1 MSTAHGPSRRG
12 AIVVPIK
19 GFTTAKDRLSG
30 ALSGAERRDLA
41 RRLAENV
48 LRVALTID
56 DCEVLVVTDD
66 DAVFAWAS
74 ELGATALRQRRSGLN
89 GAVSDA
95 REKVASLGCEWVLV
109 THADLVD
116 ATPLGTIVAGLR
128 PGVVT
133 LVPDRHE
140 DGTNVLALD
149 CGTDFDTHYGPG
161 SFPAHLAEAAR
172 RGLEVAV
179 VRNARLALDVDEP
192 GDLADL
198 DGF

>member
-12 AIVVPIK
+12 AIVVPVK

-30 ALSGAERRDLA
+30 ALSSVERRDLA

-116 ATPLGTIVAGLR
+116 ATPLGTTVAGLR

-133 LVPDRHE
+133 LVPDRHD

-149 CGTDFDTHYGPG
+149 CGIDFDTHYGPG
-161 SFPAHLAEAAR
+161 SFPAHLAEAAS
-172 RGLEVAV
+172 RGLEVEV

>member
-19 GFTTAKDRLSG
+19 GFANAKDRLSG
-30 ALSGAERRDLA
+30 ALSGAERADLA
-41 RRLAENV
+41 RRLAERV
-48 LRVALTID
+48 LNVALSID
-56 DCEVLVVTDD
+56 DCIVIVVTDD
-66 DAVFAWAS
+66 DAVLDWAG
-74 ELGATALRQRRSGLN
+74 ELGAIALRQTRAGLN

-95 REKVASLGCEWVLV
+95 RDEAASRGCEWVLV

-116 ATPLGTIVAGLR
+116 PTPLAGIVSGLHR
-128 PGVVT
+128 GVVT

-149 CGTDFDTHYGPG
+149 CGVAFDTHYGPG
-161 SFPAHLAEAAR
+161 SFPAHLAEAER
-172 RGLEVAV
+172 RGLV
-179 VRNARLALDVDEP
+179 VEIVRDERLALDVDEP

>member
-1 MSTAHGPSRRG
+1 M
-12 AIVVPIK
+12 
-19 GFTTAKDRLSG
+19 TAKDRLSG

-95 REKVASLGCEWVLV
+95 REQAASLGCEWVLV

-116 ATPLGTIVAGLR
+116 ATPLGTIVARLR

-172 RGLEVAV
+172 QGLEVEV

-198 DGF
+198 NEF